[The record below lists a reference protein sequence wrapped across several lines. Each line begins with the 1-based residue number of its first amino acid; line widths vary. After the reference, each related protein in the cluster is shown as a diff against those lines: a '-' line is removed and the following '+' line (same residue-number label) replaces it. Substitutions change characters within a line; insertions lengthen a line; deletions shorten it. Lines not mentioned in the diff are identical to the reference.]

1 MKFFFLFLFFF
12 QYFLKCQA
20 ELADEDDER
29 KSIQF
34 TEDLFNHN
42 YLVKIPPQ
50 PDNINEDNI
59 AVFLFTDYFVV
70 WIQGSSDKQTMKFYK
85 KNQQNY
91 KDLRSLNIA
100 STKRIKFISKLF
112 FLSKKSRRF

>member
-1 MKFFFLFLFFF
+1 M
-12 QYFLKCQA
+12 
-20 ELADEDDER
+20 
-29 KSIQF
+29 F
-34 TEDLFNHN
+34 TEDLYNHN

-50 PDNINEDNI
+50 PGNINEDNI

-70 WIQGSSDKQTMKFYK
+70 WIQGSSDKQTTKFYQ

-100 STKRIKFISKLF
+100 S
-112 FLSKKSRRF
+112 KK